1 MSRFV
6 MTKKIF
12 KEHPIKIILAS
23 LCILLFMGFKFWDY
37 YAPLSIHDWNKR
49 EISRIKVANPTDLT
63 FAVFGDNK
71 GNYSVFEPLLH
82 DIDHDTEI
90 VFAVDVGDLVSKGK
104 RGKYRRF
111 LNQVQEN
118 LTIPFLTAIG
128 NHDLNN
134 GHSGSYLEIFG
145 PTFYSFQIGQSYFIV
160 LDATTESG
168 FDRTERQWL
177 EYELQKAQASKAR
190 FVFMH
195 VPPFDPRGNGF
206 NKCLPEKDREDLLD
220 LFRRYNVTHLFA
232 SHIHGYF
239 SGVWEGVPYTITGGA
254 GGGLQGSG
262 PEHFFHHYVKVHVSN
277 GKVDIMVKRI
287 DREGPM
293 ASFFDLMEDFLIE
306 WGLLVGAGI
315 SLFTFGLSIRRN
327 HGSKSHHL
335 HGQPI
340 KIVEKGDCRNL

>member
-37 YAPLSIHDWNKR
+37 YAPLSISNWNKK
-49 EISRIKVANPTDLT
+49 EISQIKVANPTEFT

-71 GNYSVFEPLLH
+71 GNKSIFEPLLK

-90 VFAVDVGDLVSKGK
+90 VFAIDVGDLVSEGE

-111 LNQVQEN
+111 LNQVKEN

-128 NHDLNN
+128 NHDLSN
-134 GHSGSYLEIFG
+134 GSPRNYQEIFG
-145 PTFYSFQIGQSYFIV
+145 STFYSFQVGQSYFIV

-168 FDRTERQWL
+168 FNKAERKWL
-177 EYELQKAQASKAR
+177 EDELQKAQALKAR

-239 SGVWEGVPYTITGGA
+239 SGVWEGISYTITGGA
-254 GGGLQGSG
+254 GGKLQGDD
-262 PEHFFHHYVKVHVSN
+262 PEHFFHHYIKVHVSN
-277 GKVDIMVKRI
+277 GKVDLMVKRI
-287 DREGPM
+287 DRESPL
-293 ASFFDLMEDFLIE
+293 ASFFDLMEDFLLE
-306 WGLLVGAGI
+306 WGLLIVAGI
-315 SLFTFGLSIRRN
+315 SLLTLGLSIWHN
-327 HGSKSHHL
+327 HVSKSFHL
-335 HGQPI
+335 ESSQ
-340 KIVEKGDCRNL
+340 

>member
-12 KEHPIKIILAS
+12 KEHLIKIILAS

-37 YAPLSIHDWNKR
+37 YVPLSIHDWNKK
-49 EISRIKVANPTDLT
+49 EISQIKVANPIDFT

-71 GNYSVFEPLLH
+71 GNKSIFEPLLR

-90 VFAVDVGDLVSKGK
+90 AFAIDVGDLVSKGK

-111 LNQVQEN
+111 LNQVKEN

-128 NHDLNN
+128 NHDLSN
-134 GHSGSYLEIFG
+134 GSPRNYQEIFG
-145 PTFYSFQIGQSYFIV
+145 PTFYSFQAEQSYFIV
-160 LDATTESG
+160 LNAITESG

-206 NKCLPEKDREDLLD
+206 NKCLPEKDRKDLLD

-232 SHIHGYF
+232 AHIHGYF
-239 SGVWEGVPYTITGGA
+239 LGVWQGVPYTVTGGA
-254 GGGLQGSG
+254 GGKLQGKD
-262 PEHFFHHYVKVHVSN
+262 PRHFFHHYIKVHVSN
-277 GKVDIMVKRI
+277 GKVEFMVKRI

-293 ASFFDLMEDFLIE
+293 ASFFDLMEDFLLE
-306 WGLLVGAGI
+306 WGLLIVAGI
-315 SLFTFGLSIRRN
+315 SLLTLGLSIWRN
-327 HGSKSHHL
+327 HVSKSYHL
-335 HGQPI
+335 GR
-340 KIVEKGDCRNL
+340 E

>member
-6 MTKKIF
+6 MTKNIF
-12 KEHPIKIILAS
+12 KEHPIKIILTS

-37 YAPLSIHDWNKR
+37 CVPLSIHQWNQR
-49 EISRIKVANPTDLT
+49 EISRIKVANPTEFT

-71 GNYSVFEPLLH
+71 GNKSIFEPLLR

-90 VFAVDVGDLVSKGK
+90 AFAIDVGDLVSEGE

-134 GHSGSYLEIFG
+134 GSSSNYQEIFG
-145 PTFYSFQIGQSYFIV
+145 PTFYSFQAGQSYFIV

-177 EYELQKAQASKAR
+177 EYELQKAQALKTR

-220 LFRRYNVTHLFA
+220 LCRRYNVTHLFA

-239 SGVWEGVPYTITGGA
+239 SSVWQGVPYTVTGGA
-254 GGGLQGSG
+254 GGKLQGKD
-262 PEHFFHHYVKVHVSN
+262 PEHFFHHYIKVHFSN
-277 GKVDIMVKRI
+277 GKVDLMVKRI

-293 ASFFDLMEDFLIE
+293 ASFFDLMEDFLLE
-306 WGLLVGAGI
+306 WGLLVIAGI
-315 SLFTFGLSIRRN
+315 FLLTLGLSIWRN
-327 HGSKSHHL
+327 HVSKSFHL
-335 HGQPI
+335 ESSQ
-340 KIVEKGDCRNL
+340 